1 MDPIYWSFLLLALG
15 FTFIVLEVFIPSA
28 GLLGIMAG
36 CFMVAGI
43 VFAFME
49 GYYTG
54 SIVLLLTLLAVPVYM
69 ALMVH
74 IWPYTPIGKLVLL
87 KDPREENDDPDNE
100 HYQKMVELVGQV
112 GVAKSEM
119 ILSGQI
125 VVGDQKY
132 DAISNGF
139 PIEAGTAIKVV
150 AVKGNRIY
158 VEAYDGDAA
167 SSEDLPVRDRGVL
180 STPIEELGI
189 DLSDDGLSTS

>member
-15 FTFIVLEVFIPSA
+15 FAFIVLEVFIPSA
-28 GLLGIMAG
+28 GLLGILAG
-36 CFMVAGI
+36 CFMIAGI
-43 VFAFME
+43 VFAFMQ

-54 SIVLLLTLLAVPVYM
+54 ALVLLLTLLAVPAYM
-69 ALMVH
+69 GLMVY

-87 KDPREENDDPDNE
+87 KDPREKGDDPDNE
-100 HYQKMVELVGQV
+100 RYRMMVELVGQV

-119 ILSGQI
+119 IPSGQI
-125 VVGDQKY
+125 VVEGEKY

-139 PIEAGTAIKVV
+139 AIESGTPIKVV

-158 VEAYDGDAA
+158 VEAYDGEATSTD
-167 SSEDLPVRDRGVL
+167 DLPARDRDVL

-189 DLSDDGLSTS
+189 DLSDEV